1 LFCRLLR
8 ISLAFSR
15 EGITMLRPSSL
26 AISAD
31 MIRPR
36 PLTHGLLEAMPRIR
50 HGFFTREGGV
60 SSGIYKSLNCG
71 VGSRDDRAL
80 VFKNR
85 ARAAAAL
92 GVAAGRLATPYQVHG
107 NNAVVVDTVWAT
119 GEGPKADAVVTDR
132 PGVAIGI
139 GTADCGPVLFADA
152 EARVIG
158 AAHAGWKGA
167 LAGILESTIAAMESL
182 GARRSHMVAVLGP
195 MISQKNYEVGPE
207 VIAAFAAADP
217 DSRRFVAP
225 APRPDHGHLDVPG
238 FIIARLHAAGVAAA
252 DLGLCT
258 YADPERFFSYRRATH
273 RGEPDY
279 GRMLAAIVME

>member
-1 LFCRLLR
+1 
-8 ISLAFSR
+8 
-15 EGITMLRPSSL
+15 MLRPSSL

-31 MIRPR
+31 AVRPR

-92 GVAAGRLATPYQVHG
+92 GVPAARLATPYQVHG
-107 NNAVVVDTVWAT
+107 TNAVTVDNVWPP

-132 PGVAIGI
+132 RGIALGIGI
-139 GTADCGPVLFADA
+139 ADCGPVLFADA
-152 EARVIG
+152 EAHIIA
-158 AAHAGWKGA
+158 AAHAGWRGA

-182 GARRSHMVAVLGP
+182 GARRTHIVAVLGP

-207 VIAAFAAADP
+207 VVAAFEAANP
-217 DSRRFVAP
+217 DNRRYFAP
-225 APRPDHGHLDVPG
+225 APRPDHAHLDLPG
-238 FIIARLHAAGVAAA
+238 FIIGRLHAAGIAAA